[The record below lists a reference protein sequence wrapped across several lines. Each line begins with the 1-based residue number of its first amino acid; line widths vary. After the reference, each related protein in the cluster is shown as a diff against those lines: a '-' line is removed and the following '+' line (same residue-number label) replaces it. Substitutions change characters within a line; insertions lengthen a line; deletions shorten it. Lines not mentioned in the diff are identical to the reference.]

1 MIFSQNLLP
10 KITKSWIFSIP
21 GYPSMIPGYWV
32 PGQYPGIRYPGM
44 GSAVSTS
51 SQSSNLKSHEKTHT
65 GEMPLACSKCDKFFA
80 ENGKI
85 KRH

>member
-44 GSAVSTS
+44 GSGVSNPQNYISHCLSKIS
-51 SQSSNLKSHEKTHT
+51 SEAFRILTL
-65 GEMPLACSKCDKFFA
+65 G
-80 ENGKI
+80 
-85 KRH
+85 